1 MKQTTLFETHAN
13 PAKRKATASEAPSEV
28 KPAKSFCHW
37 SLNEFI
43 YTSSMTGEMFCTTCK
58 ELKKS
63 HRMATIG
70 TTNFRR
76 STLDRH
82 GDSREH
88 IITTKKKERFY
99 YLLLHLLFLLEV
111 IGPHL
116 DMSIYLF
123 LVAFLVSICT
133 AMCLFE
139 VIYLVVPLA
148 QPLRLIFVS
157 SCLQA

>member
-1 MKQTTLFETHAN
+1 
-13 PAKRKATASEAPSEV
+13 
-28 KPAKSFCHW
+28 
-37 SLNEFI
+37 
-43 YTSSMTGEMFCTTCK
+43 MTGKMFCTTCK

-70 TTNFRR
+70 TTNFRQ
-76 STLDRH
+76 STLDCH

-88 IITTKKKERFY
+88 IITTEKKERFY

-123 LVAFLVSICT
+123 LVTFLVSIRT

-139 VIYLVVPLA
+139 VIYLVVTLA
-148 QPLRLIFVS
+148 QLLRLIFASFLFASVNLAS
-157 SCLQA
+157 FLNDGCSQWLEFEYITTWTPVMLSQ